1 MKRPAVIPV
10 VESRGKE
17 TVDVIGERH
26 KLPEV
31 IPLEVD
37 SNKEVMDIGGVPEE
51 HREVFKFF

>member
-1 MKRPAVIPV
+1 MKRPAVIPA
-10 VESRGKE
+10 VESTGKE
-17 TVDVIGERH
+17 TVDVLGERH

-51 HREVFKFF
+51 HREVF